1 MLYIEEKQTE
11 VNSMKKGVVVAGYAD
26 LDLIKTITAFPRR
39 HGLVAM
45 TGVQKAHG
53 GAACNCTLDMARL
66 EPETTVFPLAVLG
79 EDDYGEALLRRLSA
93 PANVDTRLIRRLGE
107 TGFTDVLDE
116 ADTRVRTF
124 ICFRGANR
132 LLSEEMIDPAAL
144 DCDLFHIGY
153 ILLLDALDAPD
164 AEYGTKMARL
174 LDKLQR
180 AGIATSVD
188 VITDDSGLHRKL
200 VPPALRYTDYL
211 TINEHEAAATCGVPL
226 RDADD
231 QLILANMERALRELK
246 AMGVRRWVCVHAPE
260 GAFGLDEA
268 GRYAVVPGAR
278 LPEGFIQ
285 GTVGAGDAFVSGLLL
300 AARRGEALETAM
312 EDGIAAA
319 VCSLTQADASA
330 GVRPIAEARALLAT
344 LPRREI

>member
-1 MLYIEEKQTE
+1 MQ
-11 VNSMKKGVVVAGYAD
+11 KGVVVAGYAD
-26 LDLIKTITAFPRR
+26 LDLIKTIRGFPVR
-39 HGLVAM
+39 HGLVEM
-45 TGVQKAHG
+45 THLSHALG
-53 GAACNCTLDMARL
+53 GAACNCSLDMALL
-66 EPETTVFPLAVLG
+66 EPETRVYPLAVVG
-79 EDDYGEALLRRLSA
+79 SDANGDALLSRLSA
-93 PANVDTRLIRRLGE
+93 PKNIDLSLIRRAGE

-124 ICFRGANR
+124 LCFRGANK

-144 DCDLFHIGY
+144 NCDLFHIGY
-153 ILLLDALDAPD
+153 ILLLDALDAAD

-174 LDKLQR
+174 LKKVQA

-188 VITDDSGLHRKL
+188 VVTDDSGLHSAL
-200 VPPALRYTDYL
+200 VPPALKYTDYL
-211 TINEHEAAATCGVPL
+211 AINEHEAAATCGIPL
-226 RDADD
+226 RDAADR
-231 QLILANMERALRELK
+231 LIVANMQPALRALR

-268 GRYAVVPGAR
+268 GEYIAVPGAV

-300 AARRGEALETAM
+300 AARRGLGLAAAM

-319 VCSLTQADASA
+319 VCSLTDPGASD
-330 GVRPIAEARALLAT
+330 GLRPIAEARALLAT
-344 LPRREI
+344 LPRREL